1 MQTFGKLILKLS
13 SVVVLIFGLAMS
25 VMAADIS
32 GSWSVTLETDGG
44 AGMMNIN
51 LVQEGEELKGTVS
64 GDVGEAPVTGKVE
77 NNSVTFSHDLPNY
90 GVSASYSGEIDGN
103 TIKGSVDFAS
113 GAALGSFTA
122 QRKE

>member
-13 SVVVLIFGLAMS
+13 SVVVLVFGLAMP

-44 AGMMNIN
+44 AGMMNID

-113 GAALGSFTA
+113 GAAFGSFTA